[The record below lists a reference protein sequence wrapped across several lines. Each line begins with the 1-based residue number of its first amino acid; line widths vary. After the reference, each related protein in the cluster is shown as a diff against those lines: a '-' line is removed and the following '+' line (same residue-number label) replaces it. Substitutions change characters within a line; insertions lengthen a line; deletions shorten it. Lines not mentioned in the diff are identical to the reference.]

1 MEDLK
6 ITTNDKSKYASAIF
20 RAVVIGL
27 LVYIAFMTKSIH
39 YDVHQILHQKWH
51 EETVEQSSYDKQ
63 QELKTAIL
71 DKLLLQLSTNVK

>member
-6 ITTNDKSKYASAIF
+6 ITNDKSKYTNLIF

-27 LVYIAFMTKSIH
+27 LVYIAFMAKSIH
-39 YDVHQILHQKWH
+39 YDVHEILHQKWH
-51 EETVEQSSYDKQ
+51 DESVKQSSYDKQ

-71 DKLLLQLSTNVK
+71 DKLLLQLSNVK

>member
-6 ITTNDKSKYASAIF
+6 ITNDKSKYTNLIF

-27 LVYIAFMTKSIH
+27 LVYIAFMAKSIH
-39 YDVHQILHQKWH
+39 YDVHELLHQKWH
-51 EETVEQSSYDKQ
+51 NESVKQSSYDKQ

-71 DKLLLQLSTNVK
+71 DKLLLQLSNVK